1 MQITPPGPAAASPDS
16 PRRDLVC
23 ERGGARLAQV
33 WGRHRRA
40 HGPPSSR
47 SSAGPRALRRG
58 REHEHLSQHRPPLP
72 AGGQPSPVHSDS
84 RGGPAASPGGA
95 PHPGTHPG
103 GCGDPGDQDGL
114 LLGVIHPAIR
124 SVTRCLTRSAV
135 ILGDGAEGPLLK
147 AHGVPELW
155 VRGKAGRRPGGWC
168 AERDS
173 GGGRLRGCLSRSGVA
188 QGSGA
193 WVVVSDRLCR
203 NWGLGLSEPQFPH
216 LQNGSGQACVG
227 KRL

>member
-1 MQITPPGPAAASPDS
+1 MREAGPQGSPGPGKRRGSQPWGSLLGSDPCAHPGGVPCSPQRPLGRDTRRTGGAGEDSHRSGRADYTPWPSCRLPRPPDS

-33 WGRHRRA
+33 WGRRRRA

-47 SSAGPRALRRG
+47 SSAGPRALPRG

-103 GCGDPGDQDGL
+103 GRGDPGDQDGL
-114 LLGVIHPAIR
+114 LLGVIRPAIR

-147 AHGVPELW
+147 AHGVPELC
-155 VRGKAGRRPGGWC
+155 G
-168 AERDS
+168 
-173 GGGRLRGCLSRSGVA
+173 
-188 QGSGA
+188 
-193 WVVVSDRLCR
+193 
-203 NWGLGLSEPQFPH
+203 
-216 LQNGSGQACVG
+216 
-227 KRL
+227 

>member
-1 MQITPPGPAAASPDS
+1 MGEPSGLRPLCASRGCPLLAPETPGPRHQEDGGRRGGQSQEWSCRLHPLAQLPPPRLPDS

-23 ERGGARLAQV
+23 ERGSARLAQV
-33 WGRHRRA
+33 WGRRRRA

-103 GCGDPGDQDGL
+103 GRGDPGDQDGL
-114 LLGVIHPAIR
+114 LLGVIRPAIR

-147 AHGVPELW
+147 AHGVPELC
-155 VRGKAGRRPGGWC
+155 G
-168 AERDS
+168 
-173 GGGRLRGCLSRSGVA
+173 
-188 QGSGA
+188 
-193 WVVVSDRLCR
+193 
-203 NWGLGLSEPQFPH
+203 
-216 LQNGSGQACVG
+216 
-227 KRL
+227 